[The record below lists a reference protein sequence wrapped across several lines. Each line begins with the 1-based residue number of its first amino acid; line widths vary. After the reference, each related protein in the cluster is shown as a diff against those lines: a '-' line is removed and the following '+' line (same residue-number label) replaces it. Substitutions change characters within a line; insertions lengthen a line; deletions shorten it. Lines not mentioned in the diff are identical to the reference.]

1 MTAREDYPKLHVNTS
16 GPSHQGET
24 SSQAQAA
31 LDEIDALRVSEAL
44 LGQLARLIDFTHGP
58 DHPWIPGAAF
68 AAHPDLIP
76 AIHRVIRSRAI
87 DKIATSLELPPDM
100 MALRRARDYL
110 LDSPEL
116 ADAYRMLPDFRVAVD
131 QLLAWLPHMVAGL
144 LPAALD
150 AKRRREEALA
160 AYMVQSPQTFT
171 VIDLLRRPDTEAGG
185 A

>member
-1 MTAREDYPKLHVNTS
+1 
-16 GPSHQGET
+16 
-24 SSQAQAA
+24 
-31 LDEIDALRVSEAL
+31 
-44 LGQLARLIDFTHGP
+44 
-58 DHPWIPGAAF
+58 
-68 AAHPDLIP
+68 
-76 AIHRVIRSRAI
+76 
-87 DKIATSLELPPDM
+87 